1 MNKFETD
8 IINGVIAAIK
18 SKYKGRLSEF
28 ATACGM
34 TDASLSRFINRKH
47 INCGLKTFLKMCV
60 LLDIT
65 IKFKAAEN
73 EK

>member
-8 IINGVIAAIK
+8 IISGVIAAIK
-18 SKYKGRLSEF
+18 QKYKGRLSEF

-47 INCGLKTFLKMCV
+47 TNCGLNTFLKMCI
-60 LLDIT
+60 LLDIK
-65 IKFKAAEN
+65 INFGVEN